1 MIRVFFV
8 DVGGTVIAE
17 SGEKEEEIARES
29 ALEAEDKEDEDEY
42 IKEEGNGKNAAFKGT
57 RMLVDV
63 EDIEVGFGT

>member
-1 MIRVFFV
+1 MFLV

-17 SGEKEEEIARES
+17 GGEEKEAIARES
-29 ALEAEDKEDEDEY
+29 ALEAEDKEDEDED
-42 IKEEGNGKNAAFKGT
+42 IKEEGNGENAAFQCT